1 MAGKMK
7 TKAIIIF
14 SITFILLMTAC
25 GSHPDSQVDDPTA
38 KSTAL
43 AGTESLS
50 DSNPIEDID
59 KTEVQRTDQ
68 ALSNAEAEDSIS
80 HSTPEGFSVIGGT
93 WKVGGIYSRGH
104 LIDIHDHD
112 AIESM
117 YSTTIITFNEDGSFV
132 YLRTFNERGSW
143 AEKDPGADDCFLM
156 RTESSFVYDLQD
168 GSLVEK
174 ETETTRQKQ
183 YLVTILDENTFAL
196 NEYDSIT
203 GKAKANDDPY
213 YFVRQGTQSEYI
225 ADNKTGISKS
235 TNQKTYTA
243 PSKDE
248 DTLSATQD
256 KYKGMA
262 SSGEKNALE
271 KARQYLDSTAF
282 SYNGLIDQL
291 EFEGFTSSEA
301 QYGADHC
308 GADWKEQA
316 VKKAEEY
323 LEYSSFSRAELLDQ
337 LVFEGFTQSQA
348 EYGVDQAY

>member
-1 MAGKMK
+1 MK
-7 TKAIIIF
+7 TNAIIIL
-14 SITFILLMTAC
+14 SMTFIMLMTAC
-25 GSHPDSQVDDPTA
+25 GSHPDPQADNPTA
-38 KSTAL
+38 KSTTL
-43 AGTESLS
+43 ERTESIS
-50 DSNPIEDID
+50 DSGSIEDID
-59 KTEVQRTDQ
+59 KVQVQGNDQ
-68 ALSNAEAEDSIS
+68 SLTNAEAEDTIS
-80 HSTPEGFSVIGGT
+80 PSAPKGFSVIGGT
-93 WKVGGIYSRGH
+93 WKVGGIYSRGR

-117 YSTTIITFNEDGSFV
+117 YSTTIISFNEDGSFV

-143 AEKDPGADDCFLM
+143 AEKETGTDDCFLLK
-156 RTESSFVYDLQD
+156 TESSFVYDLQD

-203 GKAKANDDPY
+203 GNAKANDDPY
-213 YFVRQGTQSEYI
+213 YFVKQGTQSRYI
-225 ADNKTGISKS
+225 ADNKTAISN
-235 TNQKTYTA
+235 TNQKPYTA

-248 DTLSATQD
+248 DVPSATS
-256 KYKGMA
+256 KTYKKAA

-271 KARQYLDSTAF
+271 KARQYLDYTAF
-282 SYNGLIDQL
+282 SYKGLIDQL

-308 GADWKEQA
+308 GADWNEQA